1 MSMKAARLQILIE
14 GAQRERLVRVAA
26 ARGTSVATVVRE
38 AIDLAFPADAE
49 QRSAAAATVLAAE
62 PMDVPGV
69 EELLDELDE
78 VRGRRA

>member
-1 MSMKAARLQILIE
+1 MCMKTARLQILIE
-14 GAQRERLVRVAA
+14 EAQRQRLERVAA

-49 QRSAAAATVLAAE
+49 QRSAAAAAVLAAE

-69 EELLDELDE
+69 DELLDELDE
-78 VRGRRA
+78 VRGRRV